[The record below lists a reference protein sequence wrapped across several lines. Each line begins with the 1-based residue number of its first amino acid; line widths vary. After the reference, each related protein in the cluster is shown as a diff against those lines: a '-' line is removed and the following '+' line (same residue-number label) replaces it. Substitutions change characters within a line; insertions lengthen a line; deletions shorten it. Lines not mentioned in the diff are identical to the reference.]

1 MIDLLDV
8 LGQLRPCNTI
18 SFKEGGNHDIANVVW
33 NTQTTYSKGTDVTGK
48 DVIWNEDAQLY
59 TVSPFTIPSLS
70 ECETYWNDTRKYEK
84 YIRILR
90 QKRNILISKTDYLA
104 TIDYPHTSESKKQE
118 WLDYRQALRDLPANT
133 EDPENPVWP
142 TPPE

>member
-8 LGQLRPCNTI
+8 LGQLRSCKTI

-33 NTQTTYSKGTDVTGK
+33 NTQTTYSKGTDVTDK

-70 ECETYWNDTRKYEK
+70 ECETCWNDTRKYEK
-84 YIRILR
+84 YIRLLR

-104 TIDYPHTSESKKQE
+104 TIDYPHTSESKKQ
-118 WLDYRQALRDLPANT
+118 
-133 EDPENPVWP
+133 
-142 TPPE
+142 